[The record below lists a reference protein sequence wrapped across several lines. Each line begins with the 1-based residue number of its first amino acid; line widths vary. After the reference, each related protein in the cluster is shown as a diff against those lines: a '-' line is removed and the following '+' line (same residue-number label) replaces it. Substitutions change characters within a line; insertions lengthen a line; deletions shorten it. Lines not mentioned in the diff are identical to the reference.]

1 MGECASLK
9 AVWCEGLPSFGIVG
23 KDGKEKQP
31 HMWEILKH
39 CHVWEYLHSP
49 YSIWCLGRLWALLLS
64 QKPGP
69 GIPSLCLDL
78 LCRLTSVWVGG
89 LWGAWV
95 SPGVSPSSCHTHT
108 CSDEAAKKQRWEV
121 EPPGSLREPW
131 LPYLNVSQCC
141 LFLPPCTWNLIG
153 NRPVWAEKVVSAW
166 AVNWPAFVS
175 LSQFYCCLSTMLHS
189 ASVTWRKAW
198 QADVFRN
205 SFQVQRGQG
214 FPFFSA
220 ANPNFTFS
228 F

>member
-1 MGECASLK
+1 MSGCLPL
-9 AVWCEGLPSFGIVG
+9 GLWERMARKST
-23 KDGKEKQP
+23 P
-31 HMWEILKH
+31 HVRDPER

-49 YSIWCLGRLWALLLS
+49 YSIWCLGRLWAQGPPVVSETWSWHS
-64 QKPGP
+64 QPVPGSP
-69 GIPSLCLDL
+69 LQAHFCLGGG
-78 LCRLTSVWVGG
+78 SVRCLVGG
-89 LWGAWV
+89 CLQGFLPAAV
-95 SPGVSPSSCHTHT
+95 T
-108 CSDEAAKKQRWEV
+108 CIPAVVGLPKHREV
-121 EPPGSLREPW
+121 ELPGSLREPW
-131 LPYLNVSQCC
+131 LPYLDVSQCC

-175 LSQFYCCLSTMLHS
+175 LSQFYCCFSTMVHS

-198 QADVFRN
+198 QADVLRN

-214 FPFFSA
+214 FPFSSA